1 MSMIAKI
8 SIPRRTVLRGM
19 GTALALPLLDA
30 MVPAFTATAK
40 SAARPIKRFGAV
52 YVPNGMAMEHWTPAK
67 VGTDFGFMPVNEPLA
82 PFRNQLVMVSGLKLP
97 WDAPHPSAPFLSGS
111 VGNRGENDIACGIS
125 MDQIVAR
132 EFGHE
137 TQLASLELA
146 IENVGNTGQCSGGY
160 SCVYSNTIAWRDATT
175 PLPMENNPRV
185 VFERMFGDTTSTDSA
200 ARRARLD
207 EDKSVLDA
215 VLESLNGL
223 KRRIGAVDRGKVDQ
237 YLEGVRDVE
246 RRVQKAEQQASRELP
261 LVEKP
266 GGIPP
271 SYGEHAKL
279 MFDLQLLAFQTD
291 LTRVTTFMMA
301 REQSSLTYSEIGVP
315 ESHHPLSHHAHDPER
330 VATMAKINRYHC
342 QLFADYVAKLKA
354 TPDGDGTLL
363 DNVMLVYGSG
373 ISDSM
378 DHTKNN
384 LPLVLVGGGAG
395 TIRGGRHLHY
405 GLKAA
410 VIPLGPTGE
419 MSKASVESHVP
430 PMSDLCLTLMDKL
443 GVPTDKLGDSD
454 GRLNIDVDSA
464 VTL

>member
-1 MSMIAKI
+1 MSME
-8 SIPRRTVLRGM
+8 
-19 GTALALPLLDA
+19 
-30 MVPAFTATAK
+30 
-40 SAARPIKRFGAV
+40 
-52 YVPNGMAMEHWTPAK
+52 YWTPSK
-67 VGTDFGFMPVNEPLA
+67 VGSDFEFMPINQSLA
-82 PFRNQLVMVSGLKLP
+82 PFKDQLVMVSGLKLP
-97 WDAPHPSAPFLSGS
+97 WDAPHPSAPFLSGA
-111 VGNRGENDIACGIS
+111 VGNRGENHIACGVS

-160 SCVYSNTIAWRDATT
+160 SCVYSNTISWRDATT

-185 VFERMFGDTTSTDSA
+185 VFERMFGDTTSTDLT
-200 ARRARLD
+200 ARRERLE

-215 VLESLNGL
+215 VLESLTGL
-223 KRRIGAVDRGKVDQ
+223 KRKIGPGDRDRIEQ

-246 RRVQKAEQQASRELP
+246 RRVQKTEQQASRELP

-266 GGIPP
+266 AGIPD

-279 MFDLQLLAFQTD
+279 MFDLQLLAYQTD
-291 LTRVTTFMMA
+291 LTRIVTFMMG

-315 ESHHPLSHHAHDPER
+315 DSHHPLSHHAHDAGR
-330 VATMAKINRYHC
+330 VATMAKINAYHVK
-342 QLFADYVAKLKA
+342 LFSDYVAKLKA

-363 DNVMLVYGSG
+363 DNVMIVYGSG

-378 DHTKNN
+378 DHLKDN

-395 TIRGGRHLHY
+395 TIRGGRHLNY
-405 GLKAA
+405 GSTPSTLSSEGKGVNAN
-410 VIPLGPTGE
+410 T
-419 MSKASVESHVP
+419 P

-443 GVPTDKLGDSD
+443 GVQVDKLGDST
-454 GRLNIDVDSA
+454 GRLNIDSA